1 MKKTLDKLAEI
12 LGYFAGILFFVIF
25 ILNIVEIISR
35 SFFNYSFLWISDFSV
50 LCIVWVICLGM
61 AISIYY
67 SEHIVID
74 FLPKKLHQKGQR
86 ILGSIISVVIIVF
99 LVMLFF
105 TSLKTVAAK
114 RELIFPTLM
123 WSLVWSYSALPVFA
137 FLSIIFMIP
146 RLLNLLKGK
155 SLAPNAEEK
164 DRENSIA

>member
-1 MKKTLDKLAEI
+1 MKKALDLVAEL
-12 LGYFAGILFFVIF
+12 LGFFAGILFFLIF
-25 ILNIVEIISR
+25 ILNLAEIISR

-61 AISIYY
+61 SISIYR

-74 FLPKKLHQKGQR
+74 FLSKKLHQKGQR
-86 ILGSIISVVIIVF
+86 ILGSIISTVIIAF
-99 LVMLFF
+99 LTMLFF

-137 FLSIIFMIP
+137 FLSVIFMIP
-146 RLLNLLKGK
+146 RLLNFLKGMP
-155 SLAPNAEEK
+155 LAPNAGEK
-164 DRENSIA
+164 DQRNSIV